1 MPEKPDRKRVLKS
14 RNESVKKIAAK
25 NLIPDPLNWHTHG
38 AEQREAL
45 GKIFEE
51 VGFVG
56 FVLVRKSSQR
66 GKYHI
71 IDGHERVA
79 MITERFGPNELVD
92 CSVLDLTED
101 EAKKILATH
110 DSIGSMGGVDDAL
123 LAELMESVKFDDE
136 DLQRIVNGA
145 LTFSDEALK
154 AHETQSADTVSEVAD
169 GVSERTNEQ
178 PEAKAGK
185 CSKCGAVLAETSK

>member
-38 AEQREAL
+38 DEQREAL

-79 MITERFGPNELVD
+79 MIMEQFGPNELVD
-92 CSVLDLTED
+92 CSVLDLTEG

-145 LTFSDEALK
+145 LIFTDEATDEQEK
-154 AHETQSADTVSEVAD
+154 TGSETNNVDPEGQTKEIDPD
-169 GVSERTNEQ
+169 GF
-178 PEAKAGK
+178 KFDHK
-185 CSKCGAVLAETSK
+185 CPKCGFEYNSKA

>member
-1 MPEKPDRKRVLKS
+1 MLKS

-92 CSVLDLTED
+92 CSVLDLTEN

-110 DSIGSMGGVDDAL
+110 DSIGSMGGVDEAL

-145 LTFSDEALK
+145 LTF
-154 AHETQSADTVSEVAD
+154 
-169 GVSERTNEQ
+169 TNEAMNEQ
-178 PEAKAGK
+178 AKAESETGNVNPEGQTKEIDPDGFKFDHK
-185 CSKCGAVLAETSK
+185 CPKCGFEYNDKA